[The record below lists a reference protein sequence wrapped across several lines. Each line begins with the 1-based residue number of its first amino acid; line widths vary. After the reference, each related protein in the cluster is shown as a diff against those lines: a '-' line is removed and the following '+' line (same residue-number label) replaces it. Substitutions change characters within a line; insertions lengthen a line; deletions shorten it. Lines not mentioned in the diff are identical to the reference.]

1 MSEWTDIGE
10 KLKGTREKRDLSL
23 GDVSHE
29 MRIPIGTLRALE
41 ENDYSGF
48 PTPTYAKSFLSQ
60 YSDYLQIDADDWLDC
75 FEIGNVLVHS
85 ENLDYLVP
93 DNPEPRQAVHSRPA
107 KPKKFSRPGKIEE
120 SSKNSGQTAL
130 IFLIT
135 GGLIAGAVWGF
146 IQIERKITSEDPPVA
161 TEEPASFG
169 LTPTPPP
176 DQPKTIE
183 EAPAILPPMSI
194 IPVIPLGLPS
204 VQLNPRVL
212 SESEITEPI
221 FVRPTTDKPP
231 PRAILVEED

>member
-23 GDVSHE
+23 GDISHE

-48 PTPTYAKSFLSQ
+48 PSPTYAKSFLSQ
-60 YSDYLQIDADDWLDC
+60 YSNYLQIDAHDWLDR
-75 FEIGNVLVHS
+75 FETGNVLVHS
-85 ENLDYLVP
+85 DNLDYLVP
-93 DNPEPRQAVHSRPA
+93 DDPEPRQAVHSRPA
-107 KPKKFSRPGKIEE
+107 KPKKSSRSGKVEE
-120 SSKNSGQTAL
+120 SSGNSGQTAL

-146 IQIERKITSEDPPVA
+146 IQIERKITSEDPPV
-161 TEEPASFG
+161 TKQEPASFG
-169 LTPTPPP
+169 LTPATPP

-183 EAPAILPPMSI
+183 ETPVILPPLSI
-194 IPVIPLGLPS
+194 IPGIPPGLPS
-204 VQLNPRVL
+204 VPLNPRVL
-212 SESEITEPI
+212 SESGITEPV
-221 FVRPTTDKPP
+221 FVKPTTDKPP

>member
-120 SSKNSGQTAL
+120 SSENSGQTAL

-135 GGLIAGAVWGF
+135 GGLIAGAVWG
-146 IQIERKITSEDPPVA
+146 A
-161 TEEPASFG
+161 Y
-169 LTPTPPP
+169 PPP

-183 EAPAILPPMSI
+183 ETPDILPPMSI

-204 VQLNPRVL
+204 IQLNPRVL
-212 SESEITEPI
+212 SESGITEPI
-221 FVRPTTDKPP
+221 FIRPTSDKPP